1 MMDENTCIL
10 VVDDHPIVLHGVS
23 VLLTAAMPAV
33 KTGQAHNGAEALKK
47 AQTHT
52 FQVFVL
58 DVELPD
64 MSGVKLM
71 EALRE
76 KQPDAAF
83 IYHTM
88 HDEMWVVKQ
97 LMESGAD
104 GIVLKSDNVR
114 ELISAVEAVLEGD
127 CYFSR
132 QFESFCRSCEQEM
145 VPSDRE
151 LGILKGLAK
160 GRSSKDI
167 AEELFISE
175 NTVEFHRKRL
185 FRRLGAANMAELL
198 MKAVE
203 RGLLLV

>member
-1 MMDENTCIL
+1 MMDKNICIL
-10 VVDDHPIVLHGVS
+10 VVDDHPIVSHGVS
-23 VLLTAAMPAV
+23 VLLTTAMPTV
-33 KTGQAHNGAEALKK
+33 KVEQANNGAEALKK
-47 AQTHT
+47 AQQHP

-64 MSGVKLM
+64 MSGLKLM

-83 IYHTM
+83 VFHTM

-114 ELISAVEAVLEGD
+114 DLLLAVGAVLEGD
-127 CYFSR
+127 CYYSQ
-132 QFESFCRSCEQEM
+132 QFEAFCRSCEQEV

-160 GRSSKDI
+160 GQSSKDI

-185 FRRLGAANMAELL
+185 FRRLGAANMAELM

-203 RGLLLV
+203 RGLMLV